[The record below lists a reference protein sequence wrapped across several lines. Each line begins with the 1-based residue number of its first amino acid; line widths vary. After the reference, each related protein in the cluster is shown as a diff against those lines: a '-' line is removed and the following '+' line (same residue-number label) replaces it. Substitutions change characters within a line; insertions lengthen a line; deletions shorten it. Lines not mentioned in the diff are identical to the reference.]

1 MNLFR
6 VSLAGVRA
14 RPLETTL
21 NVILL
26 GLGVGTIVLLLLVGS
41 QLDERMKRDARGI
54 DLVVG
59 AKGSPL
65 QLILSAVYQL
75 DIPTGN
81 VSLSEANRLG
91 RNPMIKKIVPISM
104 GDSYGNYRI
113 VGTNA
118 DYLGL
123 YGAETAQG
131 RLWQRPMEA
140 VLGATVA
147 TQRGLTPGD
156 TFSGAHGLAPGG
168 EEHASAP
175 YTVVGVLK
183 PTGTVVDRLIL
194 TDFASVWFVH
204 EHHSDEAEPGAAG
217 DSAHAG
223 RAGHADLADH
233 AGESDHAGGSAHER
247 EPAAPDSTTLANR
260 EVTALLVQYRTP
272 AAAAMLPRNIN
283 KTTNMMAA
291 SPAFELARLINLV
304 GVGLDVVRAFG
315 FVFILIAALS
325 MFVGLYNALE
335 ARRFD
340 LAILRT
346 LGATR
351 GQVFRT
357 ILVEGLVVAAL
368 GTALG
373 LLLGHGVTEAL
384 GAWLKQKNQL
394 ELTGFT
400 WLPAEF
406 GLLGLALLVGGLSA
420 LVPAWRA
427 YRSDIAETLARAS

>member
-6 VSLAGVRA
+6 VSLAGVRS

-65 QLILSAVYQL
+65 QLILSAIYQI

-81 VSLSEANRLG
+81 VSFSEANRLV
-91 RNPMIKKIVPISM
+91 RNPMIRKIVPISM

-118 DYLGL
+118 DYLTL
-123 YGAETAQG
+123 YGAEPAQG
-131 RLWQRPMEA
+131 QLWRRPMEA

-147 TQRGLTPGD
+147 TQRGLKPGD
-156 TFSGAHGLAPGG
+156 TFSGAHGLVPGG

-183 PTGTVVDRLIL
+183 PTGTVVDRLVL
-194 TDFASVWFVH
+194 TEFASVWLVH
-204 EHHSDEAEPGAAG
+204 EHHPTESEPG
-217 DSAHAG
+217 
-223 RAGHADLADH
+223 
-233 AGESDHAGGSAHER
+233 
-247 EPAAPDSTTLANR
+247 AAPDSTTLANR

-291 SPAFELARLINLV
+291 SPAFELARLISLV

-373 LLLGHGVTEAL
+373 LLLGHGVAEAL
-384 GAWLKQKNQL
+384 GVWLKQKNQL

-400 WLPAEF
+400 WLPEEF

>member
-6 VSLAGVRA
+6 VSLAGVRS

-65 QLILSAVYQL
+65 QLILSAVYQI

-204 EHHSDEAEPGAAG
+204 EHHEDEEEHGAGG

-223 RAGHADLADH
+223 EAGPAETANH
-233 AGESDHAGGSAHER
+233 AGE
-247 EPAAPDSTTLANR
+247 AAPDSTTLANR

>member
-156 TFSGAHGLAPGG
+156 TFSG
-168 EEHASAP
+168 
-175 YTVVGVLK
+175 
-183 PTGTVVDRLIL
+183 R
-194 TDFASVWFVH
+194 
-204 EHHSDEAEPGAAG
+204 
-217 DSAHAG
+217 
-223 RAGHADLADH
+223 
-233 AGESDHAGGSAHER
+233 
-247 EPAAPDSTTLANR
+247 
-260 EVTALLVQYRTP
+260 
-272 AAAAMLPRNIN
+272 
-283 KTTNMMAA
+283 MAW
-291 SPAFELARLINLV
+291 R
-304 GVGLDVVRAFG
+304 R
-315 FVFILIAALS
+315 
-325 MFVGLYNALE
+325 E
-335 ARRFD
+335 ARSMPRPP
-340 LAILRT
+340 
-346 LGATR
+346 TR
-351 GQVFRT
+351 WWG
-357 ILVEGLVVAAL
+357 
-368 GTALG
+368 
-373 LLLGHGVTEAL
+373 
-384 GAWLKQKNQL
+384 
-394 ELTGFT
+394 
-400 WLPAEF
+400 
-406 GLLGLALLVGGLSA
+406 S
-420 LVPAWRA
+420 
-427 YRSDIAETLARAS
+427 